1 MFWPVM
7 IVATILVAGGW
18 IAYAIHEHKLNQE
31 EKNKPKVRSERLQKT
46 HGELSDWAK
55 KMAEFKKPVAKR
67 QARGGEDDQDS
78 QATNR

>member
-7 IVATILVAGGW
+7 IVATVLVAGGW

-31 EKNKPKVRSERLQKT
+31 EKKRPKVRSERLQKT
-46 HGELSDWAK
+46 HSELSDWAK

-67 QARGGEDDQDS
+67 QAQGDADDQDN
-78 QATNR
+78 QDKNQ